1 MKISL
6 GYSTKTLTQ
15 KGWGNR
21 LQINLPPWRGEMEMY
36 RGKAVDHLLTVV
48 TKRDRSFLSTTQSP
62 QVTLLTSPRPA
73 RPRGR
78 LRAAQ

>member
-1 MKISL
+1 
-6 GYSTKTLTQ
+6 
-15 KGWGNR
+15 
-21 LQINLPPWRGEMEMY
+21 MEMY